1 MNEERASVVKPQL
14 RIARFFC
21 AMITLLSLN
30 VTFTAALGADEEDA
44 TAERYYTGNALYNRK
59 LYTAAI
65 PEYQAFLAQYP
76 NHAKADQAKL
86 GLALSFFGSGNYA
99 QAEPMFKSLSTSGT
113 AGDKA
118 QLMVL
123 LGQCHLKLQG
133 LPQAE
138 KTFAAAAETQGEA
151 AFRNSALA
159 MLTDVRYQMNDWTNT
174 IIASDRLITADPTGP
189 LTGRTGYQG
198 AYARFQLRQYQP
210 AIKTLTSLLPV
221 VKGSQMETKTAFLLG
236 ECFSAI
242 GDATNAASQYS
253 AATSNESGAFAA
265 QAFYRLGCANFQ
277 LRKYDETLQAMSKSL
292 GFQPTNGLYAEARLF
307 SGRAALEKKD
317 WGTADG
323 FLRPLSQ
330 ATNAVSAEANL
341 WHARTYSR
349 QNNNVEAERILISM
363 LPRFRAE
370 NSPIL
375 LDLLQDAASSL
386 MAQQKYDKAAE
397 LFSEMEQRSAQ
408 GERLSDVLR
417 LHATC
422 LHYTKQFANS
432 QTYTTRYLVMNN
444 TNAAV
449 PFLNEALF
457 MHAENQYLSPQPQPD
472 AALESFRTFI
482 SLFPKDA
489 NVDAATFRV
498 AQILYKKGDLAET
511 LKTIVPL
518 AKKEPQGKIFNQVRF
533 ITGDSHFR
541 LQAWADA
548 VTNLS
553 LFVSKVTPAEP
564 NYDAALMEMGLAVQK
579 LGKPELAVNHLS
591 SLIAQCQKSDSMPM
605 ALSEL
610 GRIQYE
616 AKQYGQAKSHLERLS
631 STYSN
636 APERVA
642 GEYYLGW
649 ITLNEQQGSE
659 AERIFKASSHFDY
672 VVKMGPTDPLCADSL
687 LQIGLMNL
695 KATKYKEAYSRMTDL
710 LNRFPKFAKNDEA
723 LYSAGVSLARQDQWG
738 SAVANCFLPFTNRFA
753 NSELLDRIYYEWAW
767 CERRQNRPA
776 EAVKQYQLLINNCPK
791 SQMLDRSRFEMS
803 ELTFDVKQFDNVIRD
818 LKKALVE
825 TKDPALKQQVLER
838 LAWAYVSKR
847 DNDSAAKTFE
857 ALLVEFPQSEVAATA
872 HYQAGEA
879 RMKLVEYEAASVHFA
894 AALNAKNSKEVI
906 ESSMLRLGESL
917 GLIKKW
923 EESANTY
930 DRFQGSYTNSKWLQ
944 HARYGSGWARE
955 NLKQYDN
962 AIQQYRKVI
971 ANKGTDEIAAKSQFQ
986 IGECLFSMK
995 RYDDAIQEYMRLD
1008 VNYRIDEWNAKALL
1022 ELGRVLEV
1030 KGDKPAAVARFKE
1043 LIHRYPKDNAAVVAK
1058 ERLDA
1063 LR

>member
-1 MNEERASVVKPQL
+1 M
-14 RIARFFC
+14 RFAGSIFVLT
-21 AMITLLSLN
+21 ALLSLN
-30 VTFTAALGADEEDA
+30 LTASIALAEDSDDA
-44 TAERYYTGNALYNRK
+44 TSERYYTGNALYNRK

-65 PEYQAFLAQYP
+65 PEYQAFIAQYP
-76 NHAKADQAKL
+76 THTKADQARL
-86 GLALSFFGSGNYA
+86 GLALSYFGSGNYA
-99 QAEPMFKSLSTSGT
+99 LAEPLFKTLSTSGAT
-113 AGDKA
+113 GDKA

-123 LGQCHLKLQG
+123 LGQCHLKLHG

-151 AFRNSALA
+151 SFRNSALA

-174 IIASDRLITADPTGP
+174 IISSDKLIAADPTGP
-189 LTGRTGYQG
+189 MTGRTGYQG
-198 AYARFQLRQYQP
+198 AYARFQLRQYQS
-210 AIKTLTSLLPV
+210 AIKALVSLLPV
-221 VKGSQMETKTAFLLG
+221 TKGSVIATKTAFLLG
-236 ECFSAI
+236 ESFLAT
-242 GDATNAASQYS
+242 GDATNAAAQYS
-253 AATSNESGAFAA
+253 AATTNESGPFAA

-277 LRKYDETLQAMSKSL
+277 LKKYDETLHAMSKSL
-292 GFQPTNGLYAEARLF
+292 GFQPTNGFYSEARLL

-317 WGTADG
+317 WGTADA

-330 ATNAVSAEANL
+330 ATNNVSAEASL
-341 WHARTYSR
+341 WHARAYSR
-349 QNNNVEAERILISM
+349 QNNNVEAERILIGM

-370 NSPIL
+370 NSAIL

-386 MAQQKYDKAAE
+386 MAQHKYDKAAE
-397 LFSEMEQRSAQ
+397 LFSEMEQRGAKD
-408 GERLSDVLR
+408 ERLSDVLR

-422 LHYTKQFANS
+422 LHYAKQFANS
-432 QTYTTRYLVMNN
+432 QTYTTRYLVINK

-457 MHAENQYLSPQPQPD
+457 MHAENLYLSPQPQPE
-472 AALESFRTFI
+472 AALESFRTFLA
-482 SLFPKDA
+482 LFPKDS
-489 NVDAATFRV
+489 NVDSATFRV

-511 LKTIVPL
+511 LKTITPL

-533 ITGDSHFR
+533 IAGDSHFR
-541 LQAWADA
+541 LQAWVDA

-553 LFVSKVTPAEP
+553 LFVSKVSPAEP

-579 LGKPELAVNHLS
+579 LGKPETAVNHLTA
-591 SLIAQCQKSDSMPM
+591 LISQCQKSDSMPM

-616 AKQYGQAKSHLERLS
+616 AKQYGQAKTHLERLS
-631 STYSN
+631 NTYSN

-659 AERIFKASSHFDY
+659 AERIYKASSHFGY

-687 LQIGLMNL
+687 LQLGLMNL
-695 KATKYKEAYSRMTDL
+695 KATKYQEAYSRMNDL
-710 LNRFPKFAKNDEA
+710 LSRFPKFMKNDEA
-723 LYSAGVSLARQDQWG
+723 LYSAGVALARQDQWG
-738 SAVANCFLPFTNRFA
+738 SAVANCFLPFTNRYA
-753 NSELLDRIYYEWAW
+753 NSELLDRTYYEWAW

-776 EAVKQYQLLINNCPK
+776 EAVKKYQLLIDNCPK
-791 SQMLDRSRFEMS
+791 SSMLDRARFEMS

-818 LKKALVE
+818 LKKALGE

-857 ALLVEFPQSEVAATA
+857 ALLTEFPQSEVAATA

-879 RMKLVEYEAASVHFA
+879 KMKLVEYEAASVHFA

-917 GLIKKW
+917 GLVKKW

-971 ANKGTDEIAAKSQFQ
+971 ASKGTDEIAAKSQFQ
-986 IGECLFSMK
+986 IGECLFSLK
-995 RYDDAIQEYMRLD
+995 RYEDAIQEYMRLD

-1030 KGDKPAAVARFKE
+1030 KGDKPAAIARFKE
-1043 LIHRYPKDNAAVVAK
+1043 LIQRYPKDNAATVAK

-1063 LR
+1063 LRSST